1 MVFFFFLRNYCNIN
15 FENLKTISLI
25 SSYDIRSIFSTMLI
39 FLSDRLRRHFILIP
53 IHLSTTISTQC
64 CDVKTHACGAST
76 PERGIHKEGE
86 TREEYRVY
94 KHMTGWRGW
103 IWRRRRR
110 LGRSFHRN
118 EVFLPLAETLERRY
132 QLLSNALR
140 ERLVGFAN
148 ISALRIQKKIQNV
161 HPVVLENYSTLF
173 NLRGEPKT
181 LFMIATF
188 ASDRSRF
195 FPSRVRNMQRSK
207 KKFIL
212 LKYWSRERVA

>member
-1 MVFFFFLRNYCNIN
+1 
-15 FENLKTISLI
+15 
-25 SSYDIRSIFSTMLI
+25 MLI

-64 CDVKTHACGAST
+64 CDVKTHARMWCKH

-103 IWRRRRR
+103 IWGRRR

-118 EVFLPLAETLERRY
+118 EVFLPLAKTLERRH
-132 QLLSNALR
+132 QLLSNVLR

-148 ISALRIQKKIQNV
+148 ISALRIQKKIQDV
-161 HPVVLENYSTLF
+161 HPVILENYSTLF

-181 LFMIATF
+181 LFMMATLD
-188 ASDRSRF
+188 SDRSRF
-195 FPSRVRNMQRSK
+195 FPSRVRNMQKSK
-207 KKFIL
+207 KKIIL